1 MQRRTG
7 GFAGNVTLQSVL
19 GSLLFVWLILDM
31 LYGGIWRGRF
41 IEPASALTGAH
52 SLHLPRQQEDLYVP
66 LSEEI
71 RANCDVLFTMP
82 GMGSFNFWSEVPTPN
97 GFNLTAW
104 MTEFTPQQEYP
115 ILKILEDDPRSCVV
129 YNALLVRAW
138 EATPKDAE
146 SSPLG
151 GYIVHNMPVVYER
164 KDYQIRVNPKRQ
176 TPWIHTDASPV
187 P

>member
-129 YNALLVRAW
+129 YNALLVTAW

-146 SSPLG
+146 L
-151 GYIVHNMPVVYER
+151 
-164 KDYQIRVNPKRQ
+164 
-176 TPWIHTDASPV
+176 ASWRIYRAQHASGL
-187 P
+187 